1 MLHPLSGRH
10 RDPVFLS
17 QSTPTV
23 IIDDAFLIRAATPS
37 YLRTTGRH
45 EDELVTVNGF
55 DAFPENPDTDEPG
68 SADVLFA
75 SIEQSLARRRG
86 DQVLPLRYDI
96 PDPNRPGQFLIR
108 SWVLVTTPVHDGE
121 RTIGV
126 SIRVQDVSPLGDK
139 LAAVLGEY
147 AARAEQVDRVSGEAR
162 DGAAELFE
170 LLATMGDYETLSR
183 EVTHL
188 RRAMK
193 TRPMIEQAKGILM
206 AQRHCDEK
214 AAFAALRKLSQD
226 NNVPLADV
234 AAAIV
239 YQTARPLD

>member
-1 MLHPLSGRH
+1 MNHPLSGKH
-10 RDPVFLS
+10 LDPVFLS

-23 IIDDAFLIRAATPS
+23 ILDDTFLIRAATPS
-37 YLRTTGRH
+37 YLKATGRQA
-45 EDELVTVNGF
+45 EELVSVNVF

-68 SADVLFA
+68 SADTLLGC
-75 SIEQSLARRRG
+75 IEQSLARKRG

-96 PDPNRPGQFLIR
+96 PDPHRPGEFMVR

-121 RTIGV
+121 RSIGV

-139 LAAVLGEY
+139 LATVLGEY
-147 AARAEQVDRVSGEAR
+147 A
-162 DGAAELFE
+162 
-170 LLATMGDYETLSR
+170 TL
-183 EVTHL
+183 
-188 RRAMK
+188 
-193 TRPMIEQAKGILM
+193 IEQAKGILM

-214 AAFAALRKLSQD
+214 AAFAALRKMSQD

-239 YQTARPLD
+239 YQTVRPV

>member
-1 MLHPLSGRH
+1 MKHPLDGKH
-10 RDPVFLS
+10 LDPVFLS

-23 IIDDAFLIRAATPS
+23 ILDDTFLIRAATPS
-37 YLRTTGRH
+37 YLRATGRLA
-45 EDELVTVNGF
+45 EELVSVNVF

-68 SADVLFA
+68 SADTLLGC
-75 SIEQSLARRRG
+75 IEQSLARKRG

-96 PDPNRPGQFLIR
+96 PDPHRPGEFMVR

-121 RTIGV
+121 RSIGV

-139 LAAVLGEY
+139 LATVLGEY
-147 AARAEQVDRVSGEAR
+147 ATLIEQTDRVSDTAK

-170 LLATMGDYETLSR
+170 LLSTMSDYETLTR

-188 RRAMK
+188 RRAMQ

-206 AQRHCDEK
+206 AQRRCDDK
-214 AAFAALRKLSQD
+214 AAFAALRKMSQD

-239 YQTARPLD
+239 YQTVRPI

>member
-1 MLHPLSGRH
+1 MLHPLSGKH
-10 RDPVFLS
+10 QDPVFLS

-23 IIDDAFLIRAATPS
+23 IIDDGFVIRAATPS
-37 YLRTTGRH
+37 YLKTTGRQA
-45 EDELVTVNGF
+45 DELVSVNVF

-68 SADVLFA
+68 SADVLFG

-96 PDPNRPGQFLIR
+96 PDPHRPGQFMIR
-108 SWVLVTTPVHDGE
+108 SWVLVTTPVNDGE

-139 LAAVLGEY
+139 LATVLGEY
-147 AARAEQVDRVSGEAR
+147 ATLIEQTDRVSDTAR

-170 LLATMGDYETLSR
+170 LLATMGDYESLAR

-188 RRAMK
+188 RRAMQ

-214 AAFAALRKLSQD
+214 AAFAALRKMSQD

-239 YQTARPLD
+239 YQTVRPV

>member
-1 MLHPLSGRH
+1 MLHPLAGKH
-10 RDPVFLS
+10 KDPVFLS

-23 IIDDAFLIRAATPS
+23 ILDDRFVIRAATPS
-37 YLRTTGRH
+37 YLRATGRLA
-45 EDELVTVNGF
+45 EELIAVNVF

-68 SADVLFA
+68 SADTLLGC
-75 SIEQSLARRRG
+75 IEQSLARRGG

-96 PDPNRPGQFLIR
+96 PDPHHPGEFLVR

-121 RTIGV
+121 RTLGV

-139 LAAVLGEY
+139 LATVLGEY
-147 AARAEQVDRVSGEAR
+147 GTLLQETDAISATAR
-162 DGAAELFE
+162 DAAAELFE
-170 LLATMGDYETLSR
+170 LLSTMSDYETLTR

-206 AQRHCDEK
+206 AQRRCDDK
-214 AAFAALRKLSQD
+214 AAFAALRKMSQD

-239 YQTARPLD
+239 YQTIRPV

>member
-1 MLHPLSGRH
+1 MLHPLSGKH
-10 RDPVFLS
+10 NDPVFLS

-23 IIDDAFLIRAATPS
+23 ILDDAFVIRAATPS
-37 YLRTTGRH
+37 YLRATGRLA
-45 EDELVTVNGF
+45 EELVSVNVF

-68 SADVLFA
+68 SADLLLGC
-75 SIEQSLARRRG
+75 IEQSLARRRG
-86 DQVLPLRYDI
+86 DELLPLRYDI
-96 PDPNRPGQFLIR
+96 PDPHHPGEFLVR
-108 SWVLVTTPVHDGE
+108 SWVLVTTPVNDGE
-121 RTIGV
+121 RTLGV

-139 LAAVLGEY
+139 LATVLGEY
-147 AARAEQVDRVSGEAR
+147 ATLLEQTEGISTSAR

-170 LLATMGDYETLSR
+170 LLSTMSDYETLTR

-206 AQRHCDEK
+206 AQRRCDDQ
-214 AAFAALRKLSQD
+214 AAFAALRKMSQD

-234 AAAIV
+234 AAAVV
-239 YQTARPLD
+239 YQTIRPL